1 MLTISTIQPFQVV
14 SLFFTDKNVSQ
25 LLYIRFKEGRED
37 VNDDARP
44 GHPIASI
51 TDENF
56 ETVKKMI
63 LNNHGITITEVAD
76 YVGMSFG
83 LCQEVFTDVLGIKTC
98 GSFNC

>member
-1 MLTISTIQPFQVV
+1 M
-14 SLFFTDKNVSQ
+14 FFTDKNVSQ

-63 LNNHGITITEVAD
+63 LNNRRVTIREVAD
-76 YVGMSFG
+76 DVGILFAS
-83 LCQEVFTDVLGIKTC
+83 CQGIFTDVLGIKHEAAKIVPKLLN
-98 GSFNC
+98 FE